1 MSFFHSFIHSF
12 QECRYVSYISL
23 CIMETRIDFQTFI
36 KILQRQLQILD
47 FKITHANIVIEI
59 EIISIDLSC
68 FEQIFERFF
77 IIFYVSDV
85 NISKIYVIL
94 CIFWCEINRALVI
107 LHRFIKLSQFLA
119 IQRCLLR

>member
-1 MSFFHSFIHSF
+1 
-12 QECRYVSYISL
+12 
-23 CIMETRIDFQTFI
+23 METRIDFQTFI

-68 FEQIFERFF
+68 CQKVFESFF

-85 NISKIYVIL
+85 NIS
-94 CIFWCEINRALVI
+94 
-107 LHRFIKLSQFLA
+107 
-119 IQRCLLR
+119 